1 MEEIWRDVKG
11 YEGLY
16 QVSDLGR
23 IKSLKRVVP
32 HKIKGKKTIPESIK
46 KIYVGTNNYYIVI
59 LNSKNIGST
68 KTVHRLVA
76 LAFLPNPENKPEV
89 NHKDGNKLNNNLNN
103 LEWNTVSENRYH
115 AFRTGLQKA
124 PMKMLG
130 KKGSLC
136 KFSIPV
142 FQILPNGEKIK
153 FDSATTAEEKIG
165 VSRRGIS
172 QCARGIQEQA
182 GGYKWQYN

>member
-1 MEEIWRDVKG
+1 MKEIWKDIPGFEG
-11 YEGLY
+11 YHA
-16 QVSDLGR
+16 SNLGR
-23 IKSLKRVVP
+23 IKSLKY
-32 HKIKGKKTIPESIK
+32 GKEKFIGSVQIK
-46 KIYVGTNNYYIVI
+46 KNGYVKTMVTLNGYGGAIGRFI
-59 LNSKNIGST
+59 LI
-68 KTVHRLVA
+68 
-76 LAFLPNPENKPEV
+76 AFDRYPNEGEECDHIDRNPE
-89 NHKDGNKLNNNLNN
+89 NNNLNN